1 MKVVGDCHWEVFTN
15 EVNKKSF
22 SLSYD
27 YNVVLNDQAAN
38 CVVAA
43 LGMNSPRKLFKEILF
58 LLIIQKRKPGGQIVK
73 IYCCRIVNGNGE

>member
-43 LGMNSPRKLFKEILF
+43 LGMNSPRELFNETFVPVNQSKEKTWRPNIQN
-58 LLIIQKRKPGGQIVK
+58 LLLPNCQWQ
-73 IYCCRIVNGNGE
+73 